1 MVWLWSSRNDFIA
14 RLIKGVTR
22 LDRNK
27 DMSVHI
33 QTCASCVEVLALIRC
48 VCVFLRLVAKIN
60 DRCSE
65 QRINITAYVRLGKN
79 ASDTCAMLYEACGGE
94 AMTKSSVFVWHNRQ
108 KGGRENVEDDERG
121 CPRSHIADEN
131 ADKVWNLLR
140 LSSNQVY
147 YTEIMTWLCK
157 AVSRKRSELQ
167 PNDWILHHDN
177 APAQKAL
184 SVKQFIEKKNEM

>member
-1 MVWLWSSRNDFIA
+1 
-14 RLIKGVTR
+14 
-22 LDRNK
+22 
-27 DMSVHI
+27 
-33 QTCASCVEVLALIRC
+33 
-48 VCVFLRLVAKIN
+48 
-60 DRCSE
+60 
-65 QRINITAYVRLGKN
+65 
-79 ASDTCAMLYEACGGE
+79 
-94 AMTKSSVFVWHNRQ
+94 
-108 KGGRENVEDDERG
+108 VEDDERG

-184 SVKQFIEKKNEM
+184 SVKQFIEKKMKCNTHPIPLIWPRLTLVGSNNSLP